1 MNKNKLFGITLIIIA
16 IVIAGYNILTPLL
29 RKNKSSDEK
38 EIITTTVQNSVEVT
52 EPVTVMETVG
62 EEETTPEETINENVT
77 DDEFREEHLEMQEFE
92 VRLPGDDVMAM
103 VDNDSDNLKKTVQAF
118 VNGYGYGNAKYA
130 DYAGDIQINT
140 NDGIVEM
147 TYYLKFERDKAVYFY
162 VTYNKNTKEWDAR
175 LA

>member
-1 MNKNKLFGITLIIIA
+1 M
-16 IVIAGYNILTPLL
+16 
-29 RKNKSSDEK
+29 
-38 EIITTTVQNSVEVT
+38 EVT

-77 DDEFREEHLEMQEFE
+77 VDEFREEHLEMREFE

-103 VDNDSDNLKKTVQAF
+103 VDNDSENLKKTVQAF

-162 VTYNKNTKEWDAR
+162 VTYDRNTKEWDTR